1 MAGISGAKA
10 NLLQLVL
17 ALSGSDIRAWCAVW
31 SETIRYAQG
40 DSMPSRHSERSEESQ
55 RGEGVRRH
63 ILETIHPRLEHR
75 RHWKRGQPL
84 LRIGG

>member
-55 RGEGVRRH
+55 RRC
-63 ILETIHPRLEHR
+63 
-75 RHWKRGQPL
+75 GQDGRSLSVAVNPPQY
-84 LRIGG
+84 R